1 MRALLLI
8 WLLLPTS
15 PVLAQAILR
24 GRVLDAETHQPIP
37 NAQVGVA
44 DNRIGTSTNDDGRF
58 ALSIPPPYQ
67 QERLEVAL
75 LGYRKY
81 SQMLPPLP
89 GPELRIELQISPA
102 ALGEVRVT
110 ASVLGIVREAV
121 ARIPQN
127 YAGRPTRLT
136 GFYRESDNDAGG
148 RPRYLTEG
156 VLTVFKAP
164 YRQGTIHG
172 DVQIR
177 QSRKVDLRPA
187 QPTRTDWAGGPFIA
201 HWGDF
206 VHGRAQFIDAKHFR
220 DYDYRLAPGSSYQD
234 RPVYVVDFAPKPGNR
249 RADFEGRMYIA
260 QDSYAFLGAEWH
272 YTPAGLRHGDHPAD
286 ARSLRVAFQPYAGR
300 WHLKTVWWQ
309 TKYHPRGN
317 DSFAYFGEFLT
328 TAIDTAQAPPPTY
341 AERAQVHDVF
351 LANPVPYD
359 SAFWQNNTTL
369 LPPAVLRQALLDQ
382 QRQHRADSLFNLP
395 PPSAAAPLPAKE
407 APPQEP
413 KFKLLRRLRYGI
425 GVGVLPLN
433 VPAASLTLG
442 YAPAGYAF
450 RASGAVDLAPQ
461 DFAGLQRY
469 EYDFEL
475 TPALAVRF
483 VAHSLFRR
491 FSGNGWE
498 AGLSYQR
505 NLNPRRRPVYGRV
518 GLAYARQTVGRNI
531 DTFANSD
538 TGLRVDGVK
547 LGADELSVRVQS
559 LTTALLPKLGLGLEL
574 TRQLELIADAGYLLP
589 FNTRSQLEISEESG
603 FFLFRNS
610 ATISLPNADAQL
622 RVNGLPTAAVPW
634 QLNRWLLSFGILYR
648 MR

>member
-1 MRALLLI
+1 M
-8 WLLLPTS
+8 
-15 PVLAQAILR
+15 
-24 GRVLDAETHQPIP
+24 
-37 NAQVGVA
+37 
-44 DNRIGTSTNDDGRF
+44 
-58 ALSIPPPYQ
+58 
-67 QERLEVAL
+67 
-75 LGYRKY
+75 
-81 SQMLPPLP
+81 
-89 GPELRIELQISPA
+89 
-102 ALGEVRVT
+102 
-110 ASVLGIVREAV
+110 
-121 ARIPQN
+121 
-127 YAGRPTRLT
+127 
-136 GFYRESDNDAGG
+136 
-148 RPRYLTEG
+148 
-156 VLTVFKAP
+156 
-164 YRQGTIHG
+164 
-172 DVQIR
+172 
-177 QSRKVDLRPA
+177 
-187 QPTRTDWAGGPFIA
+187 
-201 HWGDF
+201 
-206 VHGRAQFIDAKHFR
+206 
-220 DYDYRLAPGSSYQD
+220 
-234 RPVYVVDFAPKPGNR
+234 
-249 RADFEGRMYIA
+249 
-260 QDSYAFLGAEWH
+260 
-272 YTPAGLRHGDHPAD
+272 
-286 ARSLRVAFQPYAGR
+286 
-300 WHLKTVWWQ
+300 
-309 TKYHPRGN
+309 
-317 DSFAYFGEFLT
+317 
-328 TAIDTAQAPPPTY
+328 
-341 AERAQVHDVF
+341 
-351 LANPVPYD
+351 
-359 SAFWQNNTTL
+359 
-369 LPPAVLRQALLDQ
+369 
-382 QRQHRADSLFNLP
+382 
-395 PPSAAAPLPAKE
+395 
-407 APPQEP
+407 
-413 KFKLLRRLRYGI
+413 RRLRYGI

-450 RASGAVDLAPQ
+450 RASGAVDLASQ

-483 VAHSLFRR
+483 VTHSLFRR

-622 RVNGLPTAAVPW
+622 RVNGLPTAALPW

>member
-1 MRALLLI
+1 MRALLLV
-8 WLLLPTS
+8 WLLLPTG
-15 PVLAQAILR
+15 PVLAQAMLR

-67 QERLEVAL
+67 QERLEVVL

-81 SQMLPPLP
+81 SQALPPLP

-121 ARIPQN
+121 DRIPQN

-148 RPRYLTEG
+148 RPRYLIEG

-164 YRQGTIHG
+164 YRQGTTHG
-172 DVQIR
+172 DVQIQ
-177 QSRKVDLRPA
+177 QSRKVDLRPD
-187 QPTRTDWAGGPFIA
+187 QPMRIDWAGGPFIA
-201 HWGDF
+201 HSGDF

-234 RPVYVVDFAPKPGNR
+234 RPVYVVTFAPKPGNR
-249 RADFEGRMYIA
+249 RADFEGRMYID

-272 YTPAGLRHGDHPAD
+272 YTPVGLAHGDHPAD

-309 TKYHPRGN
+309 TKYQPKGN
-317 DSFAYFGEFLT
+317 DLFTYFGEFLT

-341 AERAQVHDVF
+341 AERAQVNDVF
-351 LANPVPYD
+351 LTNPAPYD

-369 LPPAVLRQALLDQ
+369 LPPAALRQVLLDQ
-382 QRQHRADSLFNLP
+382 PRQHRADSLFNLP
-395 PPSAAAPLPAKE
+395 PPSVAAPLPAEE

-413 KFKLLRRLRYGI
+413 KFKLSRRLRYGI
-425 GVGVLPLN
+425 GMGVRPLN
-433 VPAASLTLG
+433 MAAASLGLD

-450 RASGAVDLAPQ
+450 RASGAVDLASQ
-461 DFAGLQRY
+461 DCAGLQCY

-475 TPALAVRF
+475 NPALAVRF
-483 VAHSLFRR
+483 VTHSLFRR

-505 NLNPRRRPVYGRV
+505 NLNPRRRPVFGRV

-574 TRQLELIADAGYLLP
+574 THQFELVADAGYLLP
-589 FNTRSQLEISEESG
+589 FNTRSQLEVSEESG

-622 RVNGLPTAAVPW
+622 RVNGQSAAAVPW